1 MRRTKRAVLC
11 AALVGATVAV
21 PPAAPAHAAPGRTA
35 GPLPAG
41 GSWTVTLV
49 TGDVVKVRTV
59 KGRLPLVS
67 VRPGAD
73 RRDELFHQT
82 IRPDGTVTVI
92 PSDVASQVGRVLDPK
107 LFDVTALI
115 RQGYDDARSRE
126 LPLIVAGEPGVR
138 ALGARTERRLSS
150 IGAVAVRQPKGQGTR
165 LAATLSARSGGIK
178 KIWLDQKVKASA
190 APVTAHAAT
199 ARAAGLDR
207 NLTQVGAA
215 KAWEAGYT
223 GRGVTVAV
231 LDTGVD
237 AAHPDLAGRVAEA
250 ANFSQAPDT
259 ADRAGHGTHVAATV
273 AGTGAAAAGERKGVA
288 PQASLLS
295 GKVLD
300 DEGYGEMSD
309 VIAGA
314 EWAAPRAR
322 VVNLSLGGTEP
333 SDGTDPVSQAL
344 DRLTAEHGSLFVV
357 AAGNG
362 GGLGD
367 IAAPAAA
374 GSALTVGAVD
384 AADALAGFSSRGPR
398 PGRAALKPEIVAPG
412 VGIVAARAAGT
423 SMGEPVDARYT
434 AASGT
439 SMAAPHVAGAAALV
453 AQRHPDWT
461 AARIEAALT
470 GSTAPATGGDAFERG
485 TGRLDAGAAA
495 TAPAVASTGVADLGT
510 VTGPVT
516 TELGWTGR
524 RGARL
529 PLSVELTRRRG
540 GTVEGAAG
548 LSAAAVDVPAN
559 GTATATLRVDT
570 AKLKDAPGLYV
581 AEVTAEGGPR
591 TLVTF
596 EIEPPAHTLTLKAT
610 PIAGAAGEAFGA
622 YAHIIDLNDVTQTF
636 GDVEIG
642 AGGTTVRLP
651 RGRYSVMGQIS
662 DESGG
667 ASRSAL
673 AGDPDLTLDR
683 DMTVTLDGAAAEE
696 VTASVQGTATR
707 TTSGMAAYVQDNG
720 QMAWAQTVYSF
731 GPGEQRIHVQPTGPV
746 GTGTFAAYGAFRLEA
761 PGRVWDLLEPL
772 GDRFPAD
779 PSFVVTPAVQA
790 RLARVDQR
798 FAAIDGD
805 TSKGVGDKRYG
816 ITPEGL
822 LLAEGSGTNAA
833 GTTRTDHLS
842 AGRGILWHD
851 SAFPGAIEE
860 WVEQEPF
867 TERAPGSRT
876 VKTWGRQPMRPG
888 PYSATQVSVSECT
901 PLPSARTREVM
912 TVHLVDFQARPDSF
926 DCGLPDPGRIKRRM
940 TLHAGD
946 RKVGEATVQAA
957 RFDVPR
963 AAATYRLRYETDASA
978 LLPVSNRT
986 DTTWTFRSTGP
997 AGTGTAR
1004 LPLLTVDHD
1013 LGLDLRNRPAG
1024 RPATFTV
1031 ARVKGAGDAR
1041 ITGMRLWTSTDGG
1054 GTWTPVTVR
1063 ALGGGRYSAP
1073 LPVPAAGQGVSLRVE
1088 ARDAGGGA
1096 VDQRIMNAYR
1106 VR

>member
-1 MRRTKRAVLC
+1 MRRTNRAVLG
-11 AALVGATVAV
+11 AALLGAAVAV
-21 PPAAPAHAAPGRTA
+21 LPAVPGHAAPGDPPA
-35 GPLPAG
+35 GRPPAG
-41 GSWTVTLV
+41 GSWTVTLL
-49 TGDVVKVRTV
+49 TGDVVKVRAV
-59 KGRLPLVS
+59 KGRMPLVS
-67 VRPGAD
+67 VEPGAD
-73 RRDELFHQT
+73 RRNRVFHRA

-92 PSDVASQVGRVLDPK
+92 PADVAPQVGRVLDPK

-138 ALGARTERRLSS
+138 ALGARTERRLAS

-165 LAATLSARSGGIK
+165 LASTLSARSGGIK
-178 KIWLDQKVKASA
+178 KIWLDQKVKASSAAA
-190 APVTAHAAT
+190 APA

-207 NLTQVGAA
+207 NLTQVGAP
-215 KAWEAGYT
+215 KAWAAGYT

-259 ADRAGHGTHVAATV
+259 ADRAGHGTHVAATA
-273 AGTGAAAAGERKGVA
+273 AGTGAAAGGERKGVA
-288 PQASLLS
+288 PQASLIS

-333 SDGTDPVSQAL
+333 SDGTDPVSRAL
-344 DRLTAEHGSLFVV
+344 DRLTAEHGSLFVA
-357 AAGNG
+357 AAGNSG
-362 GGLGD
+362 GPGD
-367 IAAPAAA
+367 IGAPAAA

-384 AADALAGFSSRGPR
+384 PADALAGFSSRGPR
-398 PGRAALKPEIVAPG
+398 PGRTAMKPEIVAPG

-485 TGRLDAGAAA
+485 TGRLDAGTAV
-495 TAPAVASTGVADLGT
+495 TAPATTATGVVDLGA

-516 TELGWTGR
+516 TELAWTGR
-524 RGARL
+524 QGARL

-540 GTVEGAAG
+540 GTVAGAAG
-548 LSAAAVDVPAN
+548 LSAAAVDVPPN
-559 GTATATLRVDT
+559 GTATATLRIDT
-570 AKLKDAPGLYV
+570 AQLKDEPGLYV

-596 EIEPPAHTLTLKAT
+596 EIEPPAHTLTLKAAPIGGT
-610 PIAGAAGEAFGA
+610 PGDAFSA
-622 YAHIIDLNDVTQTF
+622 YAYVIDLNDVTRTF
-636 GDVEIG
+636 GDVEIA
-642 AGGTTVRLP
+642 AGGATAVRLP
-651 RGRYSVMGQIS
+651 RGRYSVMGLIS
-662 DESGG
+662 DESDG
-667 ASRSAL
+667 ASRTAL
-673 AGDPDLTLDR
+673 AGDPDFTLDR
-683 DMTVTLDGAAAEE
+683 DMTVTLDGAAAKE
-696 VTASVQGTATR
+696 VTASVQGRTTR
-707 TTSGMAAYVQDNG
+707 TASAIAAYVQGNG
-720 QMAWAQTVYSF
+720 QMTWAQSLYSAD
-731 GPGEQRIHVQPTGPV
+731 PGTQKIYAQPTGPV
-746 GTGTFAAYGAFRLEA
+746 GTGTFTAYGSFRLEA
-761 PGRVWDLLEPL
+761 PGNVWDLLEPL

-779 PSFVVTPAVQA
+779 PSVVVTPAAQA
-790 RLARVDQR
+790 RMARVDQR

-805 TSKGVGDKRYG
+805 TFKGLRDKRYG

-822 LLAEGSGTNAA
+822 LLAEGSSANTA

-842 AGRGILWHD
+842 TGRGLLWNELA
-851 SAFPGAIEE
+851 SPAAIEE

-867 TERAPGSRT
+867 TERAPGSRI
-876 VKTWGRQPMRPG
+876 VKSWGVQPMRPG
-888 PYSATQVSVSECT
+888 PYSATRVSASECT

-912 TVHLVDFQARPDSF
+912 TVHLADLQARPDRF
-926 DCGLPDPGRIKRRM
+926 DCGLPDPGAIKRRM

-946 RKVGEATVQAA
+946 REIGESTVQAA
-957 RFDVPR
+957 RFAVPR
-963 AAATYRLRYETDASA
+963 AAATYRLRYDTDASA
-978 LLPVSNRT
+978 LLAVSNRT
-986 DTTWTFRSTGP
+986 STTWTFRSTGP

-1013 LGLDLRNRPAG
+1013 LGLDLLNRPAG

-1031 ARVKGAGDAR
+1031 ARVEGTGAAPV
-1041 ITGMRLWTSTDGG
+1041 TGMRLWTSADEG

-1073 LPVPAAGQGVSLRVE
+1073 LPVPAEGQGVSLRVE
-1088 ARDAGGGA
+1088 ARDAGGSA

-1106 VR
+1106 TR